1 MGSLGSP
8 FDAPLPRFHQAAAHL
23 SNSLGA
29 TSSKKPPLSELQ
41 RSSCSR
47 NSCLLQIFA
56 AVILYRPQ
64 PCYKSAPHLR
74 SARDRTAGPSLPESK
89 SLKAYDERQERQTLA
104 DFSQSKSLE
113 RSSSFTRRR
122 YSRQD
127 LNFSQANS
135 LASVVVS
142 CKACAADSVCTSCRK
157 EAVLMPQGRLRC
169 VCT

>member
-1 MGSLGSP
+1 MS
-8 FDAPLPRFHQAAAHL
+8 HV
-23 SNSLGA
+23 
-29 TSSKKPPLSELQ
+29 
-41 RSSCSR
+41 C
-47 NSCLLQIFA
+47 I
-56 AVILYRPQ
+56 
-64 PCYKSAPHLR
+64 
-74 SARDRTAGPSLPESK
+74 AGPSLPESK

-142 CKACAADSVCTSCRK
+142 CVIAVRCACT
-157 EAVLMPQGRLRC
+157 PP
-169 VCT
+169 